1 MSGHSPSLPVL
12 LLSDLPIGQ
21 PATITSIAGK
31 DHLTQRLY
39 ELGLLEG
46 DTVQV
51 IGVAPLG
58 DPLEIQLRHSVLSL
72 RKSEAARIEVEVIR
86 S

>member
-1 MSGHSPSLPVL
+1 MLP
-12 LLSDLPIGQ
+12 LPELPLGR
-21 PATITSIAGK
+21 PAIIASITGS
-31 DHLTQRLY
+31 DHLTQRLL

-46 DTVQV
+46 DSIEI

-58 DPLEIQLRHSVLSL
+58 DPLEIRVRHGVLSL
-72 RKSEAARIEVEVIR
+72 RRSEAARILVEAAPA